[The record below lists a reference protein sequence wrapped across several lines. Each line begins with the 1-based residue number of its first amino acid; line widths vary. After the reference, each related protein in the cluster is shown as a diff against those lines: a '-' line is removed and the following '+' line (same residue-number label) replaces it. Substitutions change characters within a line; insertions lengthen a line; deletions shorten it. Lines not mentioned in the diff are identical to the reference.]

1 MGISFLKG
9 SRGQVPRL
17 ILGYVLAD
25 SGGTSLIVR
34 EFVPIFTKEGRNF
47 FAQIS
52 SIMYSFVET
61 LVHSE
66 LKHVET
72 ENIHLYFA
80 RLGDFILVL
89 FSDVE
94 DEKLANL
101 AGNIVKVVNDLGYD
115 PFSIQLDDNVREEVI
130 GVIEKNI
137 ITLPPSIKFL
147 KKIITMIKPILAE
160 ENNMDID
167 LEVYK
172 KKSLSFEEFS
182 KRRKIARIKSVDYSE
197 IIDHVSKGNFLRALD
212 LSTRLINEVKDD
224 VSLPIFLKTYIFN
237 RLTATDEAILSLDEL
252 NNYVSKINHPILRTF
267 LTNELNSFKQIKA
280 GIEKKFY
287 FLKHRRM
294 FLTKILT
301 DTKESIQYAIISF
314 PPPDVETAKVLK
326 DKFGDEYPIF
336 RSYCDDFL
344 YFYNTLLMKE
354 TSQDIWLVRMGEIY
368 QKMVNIMDKNKVA
381 GLSYLRSHLLNNL
394 ASLVQTELKVEEAK
408 NILETLIKN
417 WDAWEKELKK
427 IKGFWLDLK
436 AEIIALYF
444 ELFRWYMKLKGK
456 EIGDILFKKH
466 EKMAIEHLKTI
477 LSYEK
482 NNLVPKV
489 HIYRSLSMIM
499 LALTDI
505 LVINNRYS
513 NNIIDLINSML
524 TDELA
529 VIWSENPAEYAI
541 IYRNL
546 LKSLANA
553 AKFVKLESVRQNIL
567 SEIGKELLSLA
578 QSFEKLPMLYWFF
591 LLDSLEILAISD
603 ASGKELA
610 VEVFKHNERDAPVP
624 IKYLMEVCLKS
635 G

>member
-1 MGISFLKG
+1 MSISFLRSGK
-9 SRGQVPRL
+9 GQVPRL

-137 ITLPPSIKFL
+137 ITLPPSINFL
-147 KKIITMIKPILAE
+147 KKIITMIKPILDE
-160 ENNMDID
+160 SNNISLELETSEKKFVTLDEFLKRRRISKIKKVDYADIINNIANG
-167 LEVYK
+167 
-172 KKSLSFEEFS
+172 SFS
-182 KRRKIARIKSVDYSE
+182 K
-197 IIDHVSKGNFLRALD
+197 ALD
-212 LSTRLINEVKDD
+212 LSLRWVSEVKDD
-224 VSLPIFLKTYIFN
+224 VSLPLFLKTYIFN
-237 RLTATDEAILSLDEL
+237 RLTGVDNAILSLEEL
-252 NNYVSKINHPILRTF
+252 SKYVSEINHPILRTY
-267 LTNELNSFKQIKA
+267 LMNELSSFKQIKA
-280 GIEKKFY
+280 GIERKFY

-301 DTKESIQYAIISF
+301 DTRESIQYAIISF

-326 DKFGDEYPIF
+326 EKFGDDYLIF
-336 RSYCDDFL
+336 SSYCDDFL

-354 TSQDIWLVRMGEIY
+354 TSQDVWLVRMGEIY
-368 QKMVNIMDKNKVA
+368 QRMVSTMDKNKIA
-381 GLSYLRSHLLNNL
+381 GLSYLRSHLINNL
-394 ASLVQTELKVEEAK
+394 ASLVQSELKTDEAK

-417 WDAWEKELKK
+417 WDTWEKELKK

-436 AEIIALYF
+436 AEIISLYF
-444 ELFRWYMKLKGK
+444 ELFRWYVKLKGE
-456 EIGDILFKKH
+456 EIDSVLFKKH
-466 EKMAIEHLKTI
+466 EKSALEYLKVF

-482 NNLVPKV
+482 NDLVPKIQ
-489 HIYRSLSMIM
+489 IYRSLSMIM

-505 LVINNRYS
+505 LTANNKYS
-513 NNIIDLINSML
+513 SNIIDLISSML

-546 LKSLANA
+546 LKSLANIA
-553 AKFVKLESVRQNIL
+553 RFVKLESVRQNLL

-591 LLDSLEILAISD
+591 LLDSLEILAVSD
-603 ASGKELA
+603 RSGKELA
-610 VEVFKHNERDAPVP
+610 AEVVKHNEREAPLP
-624 IKYLMEVCLKS
+624 IKHLMNLVTKS
-635 G
+635 D

>member
-1 MGISFLKG
+1 MGVSFLE
-9 SRGQVPRL
+9 SERGQVPRL

-25 SGGTSLIVR
+25 AGGTSLIVR

-80 RLGDFILVL
+80 RLGDFTLVL
-89 FSDVE
+89 FSDIE

-115 PFSIQLDDNVREEVI
+115 PFSIQLDDDVREEVI
-130 GVIEKNI
+130 GIIEKNI

-147 KKIITMIKPILAE
+147 KKIITMIRPILSK
-160 ENNMDID
+160 ENNIDID
-167 LEVYK
+167 LDIYAK
-172 KKSLSFEEFS
+172 KFISFKEFS
-182 KRRKIARIKSVDYSE
+182 KKKKITRIKKFDYSA
-197 IIDHVSKGNFLRALD
+197 IINHLSRGDFPRALE
-212 LSTRLINEVKDD
+212 LSTRLISETSDD
-224 VSLPIFLKTYIFN
+224 ASLSIFLKTCIFN
-237 RLTATDEAILSLDEL
+237 RLITANEDTIALDEL
-252 NNYVSKINHPILRTF
+252 YNYVSKISHPILRTL

-301 DTKESIQYAIISF
+301 DTKESLSYAIISF
-314 PPPDVETAKVLK
+314 PPSDVETAKVLK
-326 DKFGDEYPIF
+326 NKFGDKYFIF
-336 RSYCDDFL
+336 SSYCDDFL

-354 TSQDIWLVRMGEIY
+354 TSQDVWLVRMGEIY
-368 QKMVNIMDKNKVA
+368 QKMINIMDKSKVA
-381 GLSYLRSHLLNNL
+381 GLTYLRSHLITNL
-394 ASLVQTELKVEEAK
+394 ASLIQRELKVEEAK
-408 NILETLIKN
+408 NILETLVRN
-417 WDAWEKELKK
+417 WKAWEKELKN
-427 IKGFWLDLK
+427 IKVFWLDLK
-436 AEIIALYF
+436 AETISLYF
-444 ELFRWYMKLKGK
+444 ELFRWYLKLKGK
-456 EIGDILFKKH
+456 EIDDAVLKKH
-466 EKMAIEHLKTI
+466 EKSAIDHLKTI

-482 NNLVPKV
+482 NDLVPKV
-489 HIYRSLSMIM
+489 HIYRSLSMIV

-505 LVINNRYS
+505 LSINNRYS
-513 NNIIDLINSML
+513 INIVDLISSML

-541 IYRNL
+541 IYRNQ
-546 LKSLANA
+546 LKSLANIA
-553 AKFVKLESVRQNIL
+553 RFVKLESVRQNIL

-591 LLDSLEILAISD
+591 LLDSLEILANSDIS
-603 ASGKELA
+603 GRELA
-610 VEVFKHNERDAPVP
+610 IEVFKHNEKDAPTP
-624 IKYLMEVCLKS
+624 IKYLMKVCLKID
-635 G
+635 